1 MAGRCEADK
10 VKQKMQTQIEKQT
23 VPAAQ
28 AIFPQGQGGSPEA
41 NVKRCGYCDR
51 LVRWTLV
58 EGRNVAVN
66 HDGSRH
72 QCLTDGTA
80 KRREPAR
87 HAKPTPEE
95 VAEFLAPAQA
105 QTSQQEQPEPGAPE
119 RTRDAEIKAM
129 HKANVAAWKAQTE
142 ATTRLAEA
150 MLKAAKSNNT
160 LAESNR
166 RLAKTYSRLAHAL
179 ERAGYTLR

>member
-1 MAGRCEADK
+1 MQDQIGKQSHPAG
-10 VKQKMQTQIEKQT
+10 
-23 VPAAQ
+23 Q
-28 AIFPQGQGGSPEA
+28 AIFLQGGSPEA

-51 LVRWTLV
+51 LVLWTSV

-66 HDGSRH
+66 SDGSRH

-80 KRREPAR
+80 KRKEPAK
-87 HAKPTPEE
+87 HARPTQEE
-95 VAEFLAPAQA
+95 VAGFLSSTHEEAPKH
-105 QTSQQEQPEPGAPE
+105 QEQPDAPE
-119 RTRDAEIKAM
+119 RTKDAEIKAM

-142 ATTRLAEA
+142 AISRLAES
-150 MLKAAKSNNT
+150 MLKVAQSNNA

>member
-1 MAGRCEADK
+1 
-10 VKQKMQTQIEKQT
+10 MQEQIEKQS
-23 VPAAQ
+23 VPAGQ
-28 AIFPQGQGGSPEA
+28 AIFLQGGSPEA

-51 LVRWTLV
+51 MVLWTQV

-66 HDGSRH
+66 SDSSRH

-80 KRREPAR
+80 KRKEPVR
-87 HAKPTPEE
+87 HARPSSDE
-95 VAEFLAPAQA
+95 VAEFLASGKGEAPHQH
-105 QTSQQEQPEPGAPE
+105 EQPENSVSE

-129 HKANVAAWKAQTE
+129 HKANVAAWTAQTE
-142 ATTRLAEA
+142 AMTKLAEA
-150 MLKAAKSNNT
+150 MTKVAKSNNA

-166 RLAKTYSRLAHAL
+166 RLAKTYSRLAHAM